1 MKIIIVGL
9 GQTGCALV
17 RELSDAGYDVVVI
30 DKDKGLIEEITDKYN
45 VNGVVGSG
53 AAAETLK
60 KAGADVADALV
71 ALTNV
76 DEINLLSC
84 MQGKKMGVRRCAARL
99 ILPDLVEEADSLM
112 QEYSIDYLVKPK
124 SDIAEEIYRNI
135 GMPGFV
141 KIEGYFG
148 NSVRMLEVQL
158 LADSP
163 LVGKNLI
170 SVRKMSDL
178 KMLICTVLREG
189 KLYVPDGSFVL
200 QAGDEISV
208 MADTDNMGAILE
220 KLGVGRIRSKRIVIV
235 GGGISAEYLIG
246 NLLKDKKEITVLEN
260 NIDRCRTLMELF
272 PTVNVVYSEEDV
284 TEVLEEERVG
294 RSDVVVSLT
303 DHDET
308 NLVISMYAWSKN
320 IPSIIT
326 RVDRPLHVR
335 LLHQVNM
342 DITVSLTELAV
353 FKMIRFIR
361 NYEVGDAENEVT
373 RFYYL
378 ADGKAEAME
387 FNVRGDFDRMNVRF
401 ADTGFR
407 LKKDILIA
415 GIIRD
420 EKLIVPTGD
429 SSIHEGDR
437 VIIVA
442 ARKHKVRNLNDIFA

>member
-1 MKIIIVGL
+1 
-9 GQTGCALV
+9 
-17 RELSDAGYDVVVI
+17 
-30 DKDKGLIEEITDKYN
+30 
-45 VNGVVGSG
+45 
-53 AAAETLK
+53 
-60 KAGADVADALV
+60 
-71 ALTNV
+71 
-76 DEINLLSC
+76 
-84 MQGKKMGVRRCAARL
+84 MGVRRCAARL

>member
-9 GQTGCALV
+9 GQTGCERV

-246 NLLKDKKEITVLEN
+246 NLL
-260 NIDRCRTLMELF
+260 
-272 PTVNVVYSEEDV
+272 
-284 TEVLEEERVG
+284 
-294 RSDVVVSLT
+294 
-303 DHDET
+303 
-308 NLVISMYAWSKN
+308 
-320 IPSIIT
+320 
-326 RVDRPLHVR
+326 
-335 LLHQVNM
+335 
-342 DITVSLTELAV
+342 
-353 FKMIRFIR
+353 
-361 NYEVGDAENEVT
+361 
-373 RFYYL
+373 
-378 ADGKAEAME
+378 
-387 FNVRGDFDRMNVRF
+387 
-401 ADTGFR
+401 
-407 LKKDILIA
+407 
-415 GIIRD
+415 
-420 EKLIVPTGD
+420 
-429 SSIHEGDR
+429 
-437 VIIVA
+437 
-442 ARKHKVRNLNDIFA
+442 

>member
-1 MKIIIVGL
+1 
-9 GQTGCALV
+9 
-17 RELSDAGYDVVVI
+17 
-30 DKDKGLIEEITDKYN
+30 
-45 VNGVVGSG
+45 
-53 AAAETLK
+53 
-60 KAGADVADALV
+60 
-71 ALTNV
+71 
-76 DEINLLSC
+76 
-84 MQGKKMGVRRCAARL
+84 
-99 ILPDLVEEADSLM
+99 
-112 QEYSIDYLVKPK
+112 
-124 SDIAEEIYRNI
+124 
-135 GMPGFV
+135 
-141 KIEGYFG
+141 
-148 NSVRMLEVQL
+148 
-158 LADSP
+158 
-163 LVGKNLI
+163 
-170 SVRKMSDL
+170 
-178 KMLICTVLREG
+178 
-189 KLYVPDGSFVL
+189 
-200 QAGDEISV
+200 
-208 MADTDNMGAILE
+208 
-220 KLGVGRIRSKRIVIV
+220 
-235 GGGISAEYLIG
+235 
-246 NLLKDKKEITVLEN
+246 
-260 NIDRCRTLMELF
+260 MELF